1 MSAADK
7 GGTVAPYTTIPNAF
21 LDLLMADCTG
31 SEVKVLLYVARRTF
45 GTVKGRKNGSDAIAL
60 SQICNGIVKLDGTI
74 LDRGTGL
81 AKQAAIEALRRL
93 EFAKIVERER
103 GNGRTPD
110 TWRIAAALPS
120 VKVKAPDKRRQK
132 RYENHTASGMKITPA
147 AVCKSHPQKKGLNH
161 HQKERE
167 KESPVGEV
175 SGTPE
180 AAENP
185 KPKPFFSQ
193 VDDEKTPRAPLEN
206 PEREFEARIMERH
219 GTTVDADRL
228 LQIVTSELDCGP
240 LSEFLEEDSKT
251 TTAPG
256 NIRNPGA
263 YYRDLARSVLRRK
276 QVARLEFMFRPEEKF
291 VPSCT
296 TCNDGLL
303 PDGAYCDCG
312 VGAVRRQCD
321 DYAKKTAASL
331 PEAVSEQATA

>member
-1 MSAADK
+1 
-7 GGTVAPYTTIPNAF
+7 
-21 LDLLMADCTG
+21 MADCTG
-31 SEVKVLLYVARRTF
+31 SEVKVLLYIARRTF

-132 RYENHTASGMKITPA
+132 RCENHTASGVKIIPLTGMKITPA

-175 SGTPE
+175 FGTPE

-193 VDDEKTPRAPLEN
+193 VDDEKPKPKPRTPLEN

-228 LQIVTSELDCGP
+228 LQIVMSELDCGP
-240 LSEFLEEDSKT
+240 LSELLAEDSKT

-276 QVARLEFMFRPEEKF
+276 QVAKLEFMFRPEEKF

-296 TCNDGLL
+296 SCNDGLL

-312 VGAVRRQCD
+312 VGAFRRQFD
-321 DYAKKTAASL
+321 DHAKKTAASL